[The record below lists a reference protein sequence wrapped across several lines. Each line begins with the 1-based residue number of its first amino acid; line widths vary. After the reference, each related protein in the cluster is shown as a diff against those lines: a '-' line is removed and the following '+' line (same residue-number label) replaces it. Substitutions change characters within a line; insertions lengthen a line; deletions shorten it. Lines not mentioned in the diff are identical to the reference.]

1 MLTLLIKT
9 KIIMIMILKILI
21 ILRMASAVYSSI
33 RFFYTPLLGKFIIIF
48 YTLSDEPPAV
58 CFSLTISTDFHGF
71 MYDCW
76 NESFHIFYLH
86 ESFIFFY
93 LHESFTFFLLS
104 FQIFLKPLLALQAYW
119 LNVNSYLQSPLQ
131 LVNTL
136 CINIITTNSYN
147 IRLSYQHTQMFSI
160 WDVHTSL

>member
-1 MLTLLIKT
+1 MRVYLIPPYSGNIQLYSILCPT
-9 KIIMIMILKILI
+9 NRPQSVSLSQYQPTSMDLCMIVGMNL
-21 ILRMASAVYSSI
+21 
-33 RFFYTPLLGKFIIIF
+33 FTF
-48 YTLSDEPPAV
+48 
-58 CFSLTISTDFHGF
+58 
-71 MYDCW
+71 
-76 NESFHIFYLH
+76 FYLH
-86 ESFIFFY
+86 ESFIFY